1 MDRNIISEQIKAW
14 VADNRAYAESFA
26 SELMKIDS
34 RNLPPTGNEKA
45 CQLYFAEE
53 MKKLGGEVEV
63 YEVSKVEGLT
73 EHPAYFAGRDY
84 TDRFNTI
91 SKFFGEC
98 DGHSLMFSGHM
109 DTVSFGNEADWT
121 DSPLSGKVVDG
132 KMYGRGTYDMKGGM
146 AAAAMAVKCLK
157 DLEIPIAGSVYIETV
172 IDEEY
177 GGAMGTLAGRVHG
190 PNPDF
195 AIIPEPTNLTMYPA
209 HLGGC
214 TFRARFSGVAG
225 ISFAGETFV
234 NACEAAV
241 RFVTIMKDYKAYR
254 NTNIVVPEYWDKDWE
269 LDCSISGLQS
279 GNVEGMIID
288 DNPPEATVAFWIE
301 TYPGMSY
308 QDLVDDI
315 MDFYYKNVD
324 KYTNLTACEPKLEP
338 VHSFLTGTEMRKDA
352 FTEEFLNTVAANG
365 KKVLGDEF
373 EEPTGSPFACDG
385 FIFNL
390 YSDTPALVLGP
401 KGGNAHGADEFM
413 DMKSYEDLICW
424 YAELILDWCGTKKE
438 D

>member
-1 MDRNIISEQIKAW
+1 MDRKILTEKIKAW
-14 VADNRAYAESFA
+14 LADNKEYTQNFA

-34 RNLPPTGNEKA
+34 RNLPPTGNEKE
-45 CQLYFAEE
+45 CQLYFADQ

-63 YEVSKVEGLT
+63 YDVSKVEGLT
-73 EHPAYFAGRDY
+73 EHPAYFECRDY
-84 TDRFNTI
+84 TDRPNTI
-91 SKFFGEC
+91 SKFFGDGE
-98 DGHSLMFSGHM
+98 GHSLMFSGHM

-121 DSPLSGKVVDG
+121 DSPLSGAIKDG
-132 KMYGRGTYDMKGGM
+132 KLFGRGTYDMKGGM

-157 DLEIPIAGSVYIETV
+157 DLEVPVAGPVYIETV

-195 AIIPEPTNLTMYPA
+195 AIIPEPTNMTMYPA

-214 TFRARFSGVAG
+214 TFRARFSGVSG
-225 ISFAGETFV
+225 ISFAGESFV

-241 RFVTIMKDYKAYR
+241 RFVAIMKDYKEYR
-254 NTNIVVPEYWDKDWE
+254 NANIEVPEYWDKDWQ
-269 LDCSISGLQS
+269 LDVSISGLQS
-279 GNVEGMIID
+279 GGVEGMIID
-288 DNPPEATVAFWIE
+288 DCPPEATVAMWVE

-315 MDFYYKNVD
+315 MDFYHKSAD
-324 KYTNLTACEPKLEP
+324 KYPNLTACEPVLEP

-352 FTEEFLNTVAANG
+352 FTEEFLNTVAAAG

-373 EEPTGSPFACDG
+373 PEPTGSPFACDG
-385 FIFNL
+385 FIFNR
-390 YSDTPALVLGP
+390 YSDTPALILGP
-401 KGGNAHGADEFM
+401 KGENAHGADEYM
-413 DMKSYEDLICW
+413 DLQSYEELICW
-424 YAELILDWCGTKKE
+424 YAELIVDWCGIK
-438 D
+438 

>member
-1 MDRNIISEQIKAW
+1 MDRNKLTEQIKQW
-14 VADNRAYAESFA
+14 VADNKSYAEEFA
-26 SELMKIDS
+26 GSLIKFDS
-34 RNLPPTGNEKA
+34 RNLPPTGNEKE

-63 YEVSKVEGLT
+63 YDVSKVEGLK
-73 EHPAYFAGRDY
+73 EHPAYFDSRDY
-84 TDRFNTI
+84 SDRPNVV
-91 SKFFGEC
+91 SKFFGEGE
-98 DGHSLMFSGHM
+98 GHSVMFSGHI
-109 DTVSFGNEADWT
+109 DTVGFGNEDDWT
-121 DSPLSGKVVDG
+121 DSPTSGSIRDG
-132 KMYGRGTYDMKGGM
+132 KLYGRGTYDMKGGM

-157 DLEIPIAGSVYIETV
+157 DINAPVAGSVYIETV

-177 GGAMGTLAGRVHG
+177 GGAMGTLAARVHG

-195 AIIPEPTNLTMYPA
+195 AIIPEPTNMTMYPA

-214 TFRARFSGVAG
+214 TFRARFKGVSG
-225 ISFAGETFV
+225 ISFAGEEFV

-241 RFVTIMKDYKAYR
+241 RFVAILKDYKEYR
-254 NTNIVVPEYWDKDWE
+254 NANIEVPGYWDKDWE

-279 GNVEGMIID
+279 GATEGMIID

-315 MDFYYKNVD
+315 MDFYNKNAD
-324 KYTNLTACEPKLEP
+324 KYPNLTTSAPVLEP
-338 VHSFLTGTEMRKDA
+338 VHSFLTGTEMKQDA
-352 FTEEFLNTVAANG
+352 FTEEFLSTVEAAG

-373 EEPTGSPFACDG
+373 VAPTGSPFACDG

-390 YSDTPALVLGP
+390 YSDTPALILGP
-401 KGGNAHGADEFM
+401 KGENAHGADEYM
-413 DMKSYEDLICW
+413 DLKSYGELITW
-424 YAELILDWCGTKKE
+424 YAELILDWCGIK
-438 D
+438 

>member
-1 MDRNIISEQIKAW
+1 MDQIQITEQIKDW
-14 VADNRAYAESFA
+14 LKKNKTYTEGFA
-26 SELMKIDS
+26 SELIKIDS
-34 RNLPPTGNEKA
+34 RNLPPNGNEKE

-53 MKKLGGEVEV
+53 MKKIGGFVEV
-63 YEVSKVEGLT
+63 YDVSEVEGLE
-73 EHPAYFAGRDY
+73 EHPAYFKGRDY
-84 TDRFNTI
+84 SNRPNTI
-91 SKFFGEC
+91 SKFFG
-98 DGHSLMFSGHM
+98 DAGGRALMFSGHM
-109 DTVSFGNEADWT
+109 DTVSFGNESDWT
-121 DSPLSGKVVDG
+121 DSPLSGRIVEG
-132 KMYGRGTYDMKGGM
+132 KMYGRGTYDMKGGL

-157 DLEIPIAGSVYIETV
+157 DLDVPVAGSVYIETV

-177 GGAMGTLAGRVHG
+177 GGAMGTLAARIHG

-195 AIIPEPTNLTMYPA
+195 AIIPEPTNMTMYPA

-225 ISFAGETFV
+225 ISFAGESFV

-241 RFVTIMKDYKAYR
+241 RFVSILKDYKEYR
-254 NTNIVVPEYWDKDWE
+254 NANIEIPEYWDKSWE

-279 GNVEGMIID
+279 GATEGMIID

-308 QDLVDDI
+308 QELVDDI
-315 MDFYYKNVD
+315 MDYYHKSSE

-338 VHSFLTGTEMRKDA
+338 VHSFLTGTEMKKDD
-352 FTEEFLNTVAANG
+352 FTSKFLKTVEASG
-365 KKVLGDEF
+365 KKVLGDAF
-373 EEPTGSPFACDG
+373 AEPTGSPFACDG

-413 DMKSYEDLICW
+413 DVQSYENLISW
-424 YAELILDWCGTKKE
+424 YAEIIVDWCGIK
-438 D
+438 

>member
-1 MDRNIISEQIKAW
+1 MDCNKYTEEIKSW
-14 VADNRAYAESFA
+14 IAENKIYIQEFVSQ
-26 SELMKIDS
+26 MIQIDS
-34 RNLPPTGNEKA
+34 RNLPPKGNEKA
-45 CQLYFAEE
+45 CQLHFAEE
-53 MKKLGGEVEV
+53 MKKIGGEVEV
-63 YEVSKVEGLT
+63 YDVSKVSGLT
-73 EHPAYFAGRDY
+73 AHPAYFAGREY
-84 TDRFNTI
+84 YDRPNTI
-91 SKFFGEC
+91 SKFFGDE
-98 DGHSLMFSGHM
+98 GSHSLMFSGHI
-109 DTVSFGNEADWT
+109 DTVSFGNENDWT
-121 DSPLSGKVVDG
+121 VSPLSGKVEDG

-157 DLEIPIAGSVYIETV
+157 DLEVPVRGAVYIETV

-177 GGAMGTLAGRVHG
+177 GGAMGTLAGRIHG

-214 TFRARFSGVAG
+214 TFRARFSGVTG

-241 RFVTIMKDYKAYR
+241 RFVAILKDYKEYR
-254 NTNIVVPEYWDKDWE
+254 NANIKVPPYWDKDWE

-279 GNVEGMIID
+279 GAVDGMIID

-308 QDLVDDI
+308 QELVDDI
-315 MDFYYKNVD
+315 MSFYNNSAD
-324 KYTNLTACEPKLEP
+324 KYKNLTACEPKLEP
-338 VHSFLTGTEMRKDA
+338 VHSFLTGTEMRQDA
-352 FTEEFLNTVAANG
+352 FTKEFLDTVVYTG

-373 EEPTGSPFACDG
+373 SEQTGAPFACDG

-390 YSDTPALVLGP
+390 YSATPALILGP

-413 DMKSYEDLICW
+413 DMKSYEALICW
-424 YAELILDWCGTKKE
+424 YAELILEWCGVK
-438 D
+438 